1 MRPGC
6 SAAGDLY
13 TLQAKAAPPPAGA
26 PPLLE
31 ALQLNKLDVNT
42 PRVPDAA
49 RQFCIKLDPRAPRDG
64 DSFEHS
70 KLPSRRVAS
79 TGDVLGAENEHLG
92 VNHESAAEVWRDVL

>member
-1 MRPGC
+1 MCPGC

-26 PPLLE
+26 PPLPE

-49 RQFCIKLDPRAPRDG
+49 RQFSTNWIHVLPGCHRG
-64 DSFEHS
+64 DSFEHN
-70 KLPSRRVAS
+70 KL
-79 TGDVLGAENEHLG
+79 
-92 VNHESAAEVWRDVL
+92 